1 MEFPTSPSQIGTNS
15 SVPGIQRSRTGGAYF
30 EHPKRIY
37 WGQLT
42 GSDAALYT
50 APSTLG
56 QLYPPK
62 VRITEIIVCNT
73 DSSACTLTLQIRTG
87 ASAAATH
94 IFSAVSFA
102 ANSTTVVA
110 LDTIMEAGEIISA
123 VAGTASKLNLRI
135 SGSELL
141 PLTVG

>member
-1 MEFPTSPSQIGTNS
+1 MNEIPQPVGTNV
-15 SVPGIQRSRTGGAYF
+15 SVPGVQRSRTGGAYF

-42 GSDAALYT
+42 GSDATLYT

-73 DSSACTLTLQIRTG
+73 DSSAVTLTLQIRTG
-87 ASAAATH
+87 ASAATTH
-94 IFSAVSFA
+94 IFSARSFA
-102 ANSTTVVA
+102 ANTTEVFA
-110 LDTIMEAGEIISA
+110 LNTILEAGEIISA
-123 VAGTASKLNLRI
+123 LAGTASKLNVRI
-135 SGSELL
+135 SGYEML